1 MLLSVIIFSEIISA
15 SFMYQLSGCAEST
28 IVQII
33 YVFSKKRI
41 IVQVKYIIKKY
52 LPTYKKM
59 FFTQLCMYYIAHDL
73 AKIK

>member
-15 SFMYQLSGCAEST
+15 SFMYQLSGCVEST

-41 IVQVKYIIKKY
+41 YI
-52 LPTYKKM
+52 
-59 FFTQLCMYYIAHDL
+59 
-73 AKIK
+73 